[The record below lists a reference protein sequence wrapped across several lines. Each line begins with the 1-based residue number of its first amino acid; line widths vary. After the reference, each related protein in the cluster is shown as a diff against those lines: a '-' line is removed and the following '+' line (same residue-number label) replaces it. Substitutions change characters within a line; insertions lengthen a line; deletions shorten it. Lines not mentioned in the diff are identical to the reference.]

1 MRYPK
6 MALMLGLTLAGA
18 AACSDSVASRLAAPD
33 GSATLSKNPY
43 TGPGA
48 GKEKVTI
55 CHAAGRAGTTHY
67 VEITVGAPAQ
77 YAHIDEHGTPQA
89 GHEEDYYATE
99 GAGCGTQQPVV
110 TKTLSRVFIMSG
122 DEMLDDPTWSPGQPV
137 IIPRGETK
145 WLRFT
150 VTYVLPDGTTG
161 TITEN
166 HDAVCGTASPGV
178 GCGFNTGG
186 VFSWPAAGTGSVL
199 VDIDLDN
206 KSACGTGSFTN
217 TAVFTATN
225 GQTITA
231 TSTVPLKLTCD

>member
-6 MALMLGLTLAGA
+6 VALVLGLTLTGV

-33 GSATLSKNPY
+33 GSARLSENPY

-48 GKEKVTI
+48 GREKVTI

-77 YAHIDEHGTPQA
+77 YGHIDEHGTPQA
-89 GHEEDYYATE
+89 GHEEDYYTTKD
-99 GAGCGTQQPVV
+99 AGCGTQQPVV
-110 TKTLSRVFIMSG
+110 TKTLSRVFTMSG
-122 DEMLDDPTWSPGQPV
+122 HDMVDDPTWSVGQPV
-137 IIPRGETK
+137 IIPRGETR

-161 TITEN
+161 TITE
-166 HDAVCGTASPGV
+166 DPKAVCATATAGI

-186 VFSWPAAGTGSVL
+186 VYSWAAAGSGTVL
-199 VDIDLDN
+199 VDIDLAN
-206 KSACGTGSFTN
+206 ETACGTGSLTN
-217 TAVFTATN
+217 TAVFTDTDGNKTPA
-225 GQTITA
+225 TA
-231 TSTVPLKLTCD
+231 TAPLKLTCD